1 MLEYVPRVRFAEAL
15 RDLRDRLK
23 PGGHFILFMT
33 RRNPF
38 TRVLIGR
45 WWQSNLYASAEIAS
59 ALRGAGFASIAFRRF
74 PHPFGYLGLWGH
86 AIEARR

>member
-23 PGGHFILFMT
+23 PGGHFILFLT

-45 WWQSNLYASAEIAS
+45 WWQSNLYSASELTDAFHAP
-59 ALRGAGFASIAFRRF
+59 GFCHVRF
-74 PHPFGYLGLWGH
+74 PGYPLP
-86 AIEARR
+86 ARYLSV